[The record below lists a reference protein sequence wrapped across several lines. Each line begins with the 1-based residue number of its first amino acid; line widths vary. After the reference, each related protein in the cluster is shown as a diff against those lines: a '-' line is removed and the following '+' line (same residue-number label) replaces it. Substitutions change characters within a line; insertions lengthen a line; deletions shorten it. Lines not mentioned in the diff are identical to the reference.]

1 MYLVIIFFLILK
13 LLPYPPLPS
22 LHPLLVSCSFSF
34 TTNRKHKRKR
44 KNTKNMKSDLCSS
57 QILGLLHKDP
67 ALVCGWYTQCHV
79 IEGNWFPLSQQLS
92 FVSSFSGG
100 VVRLCAHFASF
111 MLVFFSALSSGRSCS
126 RCHNLCRS
134 RCASIL
140 LCTENAVSLKSP
152 TTSGSYNPFL
162 CLLHRSQ
169 SLEGRG
175 VVNTPHSGLG
185 TPESLSK
192 HCTIVGLCV
201 KYHLLQ

>member
-1 MYLVIIFFLILK
+1 
-13 LLPYPPLPS
+13 
-22 LHPLLVSCSFSF
+22 
-34 TTNRKHKRKR
+34 
-44 KNTKNMKSDLCSS
+44 MKSDLCCS
-57 QILGLLHKDP
+57 QILGLLSKDP
-67 ALVCGWYTQCHV
+67 ALVYGWYTQCHV

-92 FVSSFSGG
+92 FVSSFL
-100 VVRLCAHFASF
+100 VEWWDFALTSLSF
-111 MLVFFSALSSGRSCS
+111 MLVFFSALSSGRSCPL
-126 RCHNLCRS
+126 CHSLCRS

-185 TPESLSK
+185 PPESLSK